1 MSKEVNHNSE
11 NQTGALDTLR
21 NILTG
26 EVVDNFNAQIQ
37 DVRNEVAKNRKRFD
51 EKLDES
57 NRAHSQEEEEI
68 RSLLERTRNE
78 LENRLASYNK
88 QLFATIDALNKDLT
102 MELDKTKAYLQ
113 EQLDRIDHE
122 KTQRNELGKM
132 LISMGQQLIEDGKA
146 KE

>member
-1 MSKEVNHNSE
+1 MSKEVNNNSE